1 MVKWFGSKGAQGKA
15 VAEPQ
20 SAIRVSWDRSGVRF
34 HPQPALAAWLDAP
47 AAYAQD
53 VDLALLLRQ
62 LVDEGFA
69 AAADGQA
76 FMDWESIY
84 QVASSTAHAGA
95 LPILK
100 LPAQQSWRPIL
111 ASAGGLADED
121 FSIRIEGWIGPAGE
135 RIPGAVQL
143 LGAAASR
150 DGADSLLPEAAWR
163 AVEAIAEMRA
173 QRGTKRTHEQN
184 KQDWSRVRRLALLA
198 GAELSGFLSKTV
210 VLTPE
215 RIDIELRKGA
225 SGAQDMVEI
234 LPGFDGAPGRWLEVF
249 DRIGPVQDRYEI
261 PDGSGMVHVLLS
273 DDAKAVLSEIHRLPG
288 RRIAGA
294 RAEAFLR
301 NPFATLGPA
310 AERVIDPQQF
320 ERAREDAG
328 IVFAKFSAVIVED
341 QSGYPCDVG
350 LLVEEVFEGK
360 LVAETVKF
368 EAPDELQAFIAK
380 LDARISAGA
389 QCCHWQ
395 GFDLEILGDTPDQ
408 LAKLKF
414 ALDRI
419 SQPRKIKATDIF
431 DLSLY
436 SERIG
441 GFGVEKPYYS
451 PFISKKSDEAG
462 WVPENIDLGLW
473 FTNAKGEAVA
483 IALDGRDLEK
493 FRKDVEQAEAEKRE
507 AFSFPG
513 CPQPVPTGWAK
524 EALDTLGRVKDE
536 VKGGAYDPAK
546 GKPERRAIGRKGLV
560 VKPNVDGLDYEER
573 RGKLAGSSGPAN
585 LPTRI
590 REGVELKEHQLTGL
604 AWLQKMWGHSP
615 SACRG
620 ALLADDMGL
629 GKTIQLL
636 SFMAALIESEPG
648 VDPFLVVAPVSLLD
662 NWKAEIEKFFVD
674 GTMDVLTLYGTNLA
688 SKRAPKSSFDEGLLE
703 SGSPKLLAPGWLGS
717 AQVVLTTYETLRD
730 LEFSLAAQKWSV
742 MVCDEAQKIK
752 NPNAMVTRAAKKQ
765 NARLKIACT
774 GTPVENT
781 LADLWCLFDFVQPGL
796 LGSLK
801 DFGGK
806 YRRPI
811 EAEGDAEAEARVAE
825 LRELIEPQ
833 KLRRTKA
840 EVAKDLPRKI
850 LNEGCRKLPLSPRQR
865 ALYADAVA
873 QFKSRG
879 PAPASSLQ
887 SPLGLLQYLRRLCSD
902 PRPPGHIAT
911 SDEPVDAV
919 KRASPKMDWM
929 LRRLK
934 EIEASGS
941 GDKVIVFCEF
951 RDLQRVIQRAIAEVF
966 GFVPDVI
973 NGDTSTESGSSGS
986 RQARINAYQESPGFK
1001 VIVLSPLAVGFGVNI
1016 QAANHVIHYTRTWN
1030 PAKEDQATDRAY
1042 RIGQKKDVHV
1052 YYPVVVG
1059 GDFMTFDE
1067 KLDLLLERKRT
1078 LSHDMLNG
1086 SGDISPADFA
1096 DIESPGGGSP
1106 FSEELFAPTD
1116 VGSLAPEAFETFCAL
1131 LWSKQGFAKTIKTP
1145 KTGDGGV
1152 DVVAINGNQ
1161 GALIQCKSSGVD
1173 GKELGW
1179 EAIKDVAAG
1188 AAAYAARYP
1197 GVCFELIAATNR
1209 RFNQPARQQAS
1220 LLKVRLVERDDL
1232 IAMLE
1237 RHPTKRGE
1245 LDRFAMAGWSA

>member
-1 MVKWFGSKGAQGKA
+1 MVRWFGSNDSETNAGQASQA
-15 VAEPQ
+15 
-20 SAIRVSWDRSGVRF
+20 AINVSWDRSGVRF
-34 HPQPALAAWLDAP
+34 APEPATDSWLDRPGDFARD
-47 AAYAQD
+47 AE
-53 VDLALLLRQ
+53 LALLLRQ

-69 AAADGQA
+69 LAQERHA
-76 FMDWESIY
+76 FVDWDSY
-84 QVASSTAHAGA
+84 FQLASSAAHVES
-95 LPILK
+95 LPILR
-100 LPAQQSWRPIL
+100 LPAQQSWSPIL
-111 ASAGGLADED
+111 SSSGGLADAD
-121 FSIRIEGWIGPAGE
+121 FSIRIDGWVDPSGE
-135 RIPGAVQL
+135 RVPGAVDL
-143 LGAAASR
+143 SGAVLSR
-150 DGADSLLPEAAWR
+150 DGAACVLSEAAWKT
-163 AVEAIAEMRA
+163 VEAVAALRSQRGA
-173 QRGTKRTHEQN
+173 QRTNEQN
-184 KQDWSRVRRLALLA
+184 KQEWSRIRRLAVA
-198 GAELSGFLSKTV
+198 AKAELSGFLSKTV

-215 RIDIELRKGA
+215 RIDIQMRKGGA
-225 SGAQDMVEI
+225 GAQDMVEI
-234 LPGFDGAPGRWLEVF
+234 LPSFDGAPGRWLEVF
-249 DRIGPVQDRYEI
+249 DRFQSVPDRYEI
-261 PDGSGMVHVLLS
+261 PDGSGIVHVLLS
-273 DDAKAVLSEIHRLPG
+273 DDAKAVLSEIHRMPG
-288 RRIAGA
+288 RRVAGA

-301 NPFATLGPA
+301 NPFATLGPSA
-310 AERVIDPQQF
+310 DLMIDPDQF

-328 IVFAKFSAVIVED
+328 IVFAKFSAFVVDD

-350 LLVEEVFEGK
+350 LLVEEFFEGK
-360 LVAETVKF
+360 LVAERVKF
-368 EAPDELQAFIAK
+368 ESAPELESFIAK
-380 LDARISAGA
+380 LDSRIAAGA
-389 QCCHWQ
+389 QCCHWK

-408 LAKLKF
+408 LVKLRS
-414 ALDRI
+414 ALARMSD
-419 SQPRKIKATDIF
+419 PRKIKATDIF

-436 SERIG
+436 SDRIG
-441 GFGVEKPYYS
+441 GFGVEKSYYS

-473 FTNAKGEAVA
+473 FTDAKGEAVA
-483 IALDGRDLEK
+483 IPLDGRDLDK
-493 FRKDVEQAEAEKRE
+493 FRKEVEQAEAEKRE
-507 AFSFPG
+507 SFSFPG
-513 CPQPVPTGWAK
+513 CPQPVPTSWAK

-536 VKGGAYDPAK
+536 VKGGNYDP
-546 GKPERRAIGRKGLV
+546 GKDKSERRAIERKGLV
-560 VKPNVDGLDYEER
+560 VKPNVDGLDYEEQ
-573 RGKLAGSSGPAN
+573 RGELSADAGPPSMPSSLRSG
-585 LPTRI
+585 I
-590 REGVELKEHQLTGL
+590 ELKEHQLAGL
-604 AWLQKMWGHSP
+604 SWLQKMWRHSP

-636 SFMAALIESEPG
+636 AFMASLIESEPD
-648 VDPFLVVAPVSLLD
+648 VDPFLVIAPVSLLD

-674 GTMDVLTLYGTNLA
+674 GTMDVLTLYGSNLA

-717 AQVVLTTYETLRD
+717 AKVVLTTYETLRD

-840 EVAKDLPRKI
+840 EVAKDLPKKI
-850 LNEGCRKLPLSPRQR
+850 LNESCRKLPLSQRQR

-879 PAPASSLQ
+879 PRQGSSLQ

-911 SDEPVDAV
+911 TDESVEAI
-919 KRASPKMDWM
+919 KKASPKMDWM
-929 LRRLK
+929 LRRLG
-934 EIEASGS
+934 EIQSSGS

-951 RDLQRVIQRAIAEVF
+951 RDLQRVIQRAVSEVF

-973 NGDTSTESGSSGS
+973 NGDTSTESGASNS
-986 RQARINAYQESPGFK
+986 RQARINAYQQGDGFG
-1001 VIVLSPLAVGFGVNI
+1001 VIILSPLAVGFGVNI

-1042 RIGQKKDVHV
+1042 RIGQRKDVHV

-1067 KLDLLLERKRT
+1067 KLDLLLERKRG

-1086 SGDISPADFA
+1086 SGDINPSDFA
-1096 DIESPGGGSP
+1096 DIQSPGGGSP
-1106 FSEELFAPTD
+1106 FSEELFDPAD
-1116 VGSLAPEAFETFCAL
+1116 LGSLGPDAFEAFCAL
-1131 LWSKQGFAKTIKTP
+1131 LWSKQGFSRTLKTP
-1145 KTGDGGV
+1145 RTGDGGV
-1152 DVVAINGNQ
+1152 DVVAIDGNR

-1173 GKELGW
+1173 GKEMGW
-1179 EAIKDVAAG
+1179 EAIKDVSAG

-1197 GVCFELIAATNR
+1197 GVEFELVAATNR
-1209 RFNQPARQQAS
+1209 RFNQAARQQAS
-1220 LLKVRLVERDDL
+1220 LLNVSLVEGGDL
-1232 IAMLE
+1232 AELLSK
-1237 RHPTKRGE
+1237 HPTKRGE
-1245 LDRFAMAGWSA
+1245 LDRFAMAGWAR

>member
-1 MVKWFGSKGAQGKA
+1 MVRWFGIKGPKQTTGSESQA
-15 VAEPQ
+15 V
-20 SAIRVSWDRSGVRF
+20 INVLWDRTGVRF
-34 HPQPALAAWLDAP
+34 QPQLLTDAWLDRP
-47 AAYAQD
+47 GD
-53 VDLALLLRQ
+53 FSRDTELVLLLRQ

-69 AAADGQA
+69 SAAKDQA
-76 FMDWESIY
+76 ILDWDSFY
-84 QVASSTAHAGA
+84 LLASSSAHADS
-95 LPILK
+95 LPILR
-100 LPAQQSWRPIL
+100 LPAQKAWRPIL
-111 ASAGGLADED
+111 ASSGGLVDPD
-121 FSIRIEGWIGPAGE
+121 FSIRIEGWVAPSGA
-135 RIPGAVQL
+135 RIPGAVEL
-143 LGAAASR
+143 CGAVLSR
-150 DGADSLLPEAAWR
+150 DGVDYLLTEAAWR
-163 AVEAIAEMRA
+163 TVEAIAAMRA
-173 QRGTKRTHEQN
+173 QRNVQRTHEQN
-184 KQDWSRVRRLALLA
+184 KQEWSRIRRLAIVA
-198 GAELSGFLSKTV
+198 NAELSGFLSKTI

-215 RIDIELRKGA
+215 RIDIQMRKGG

-234 LPGFDGAPGRWLEVF
+234 LPGFDGAPSRWLEVF
-249 DRIGPVQDRYEI
+249 DRIESVQDRYEI
-261 PDGSGMVHVLLS
+261 PEGSGIVHVLLS
-273 DDAKAVLSEIHRLPG
+273 NDTKAVLSEIHRMPG
-288 RRIAGA
+288 RRVAGA

-301 NPFATLGPA
+301 NPFATLGA
-310 AERVIDPQQF
+310 SAERVLDPQQF

-328 IVFAKFSAVIVED
+328 IVFAKFSAVVIED

-350 LLVEEVFEGK
+350 VLVEEVFEGK
-360 LVAETVKF
+360 LVAENVKF
-368 EAPDELQAFIAK
+368 ESATELQSFVAK
-380 LDARISAGA
+380 LDDRIAAGA
-389 QCCHWQ
+389 QCCHWK
-395 GFDLEILGDTPDQ
+395 GFDLEILGDTQDQ
-408 LAKLKF
+408 LAKLRS
-414 ALDRI
+414 ALDSM
-419 SQPRKIKATDIF
+419 SQPRKIKASDIF

-451 PFISKKSDEAG
+451 PFISKKSDDAG

-473 FTNAKGEAVA
+473 FTDTKGEAVA
-483 IALDGRDLEK
+483 IPLDSHDLEM
-493 FRKDVEQAEAEKRE
+493 FRKEVEQAEAERRE
-507 AFSFPG
+507 SFSFPG
-513 CPQPVPTGWAK
+513 CPQPVPTSWAK

-536 VKGGAYDPAK
+536 VNGGSYAPGKD
-546 GKPERRAIGRKGLV
+546 KPERRSVERKGLV
-560 VKPNVDGLDYEER
+560 VKPNMDGLDYEER
-573 RGKLAGSSGPAN
+573 RGELSADAGPATVPRS
-585 LPTRI
+585 LRS
-590 REGVELKEHQLTGL
+590 GVELKDHQITGL
-604 AWLQKMWGHSP
+604 AWLQKMWRHSP

-636 SFMAALIESEPG
+636 AFMASLIELEPTI
-648 VDPFLVVAPVSLLD
+648 DPCLVIAPVSLLD
-662 NWKAEIEKFFVD
+662 NWKAEIERFFVE
-674 GTMDVLTLYGTNLA
+674 GTMDVLTLYGSSLA
-688 SKRAPKSSFDEGLLE
+688 SKRAAKSSFDEGLLE

-717 AQVVLTTYETLRD
+717 AKVVLTTYETLRD

-806 YRRPI
+806 YRKPI

-825 LRELIEPQ
+825 LRELIEQQ

-840 EVAKDLPRKI
+840 EVAKDLPKKI
-850 LNEGCRKLPLSPRQR
+850 INEDCRKLPLSLRQR
-865 ALYADAVA
+865 TLYADAVA

-879 PAPASSLQ
+879 PGPGSGLQ

-911 SDEPVDAV
+911 TGETIEAV
-919 KRASPKMDWM
+919 KKASPKMDWL

-934 EIEASGS
+934 EIEFSGS

-951 RDLQRVIQRAIAEVF
+951 RDLQRVIQRAISEVF

-973 NGDTSTESGSSGS
+973 NGDTSTESGSSNS
-986 RQARINAYQESPGFK
+986 RQLRIDAYQQSAGFR
-1001 VIVLSPLAVGFGVNI
+1001 VIILSPLAVGFGVNI

-1042 RIGQKKDVHV
+1042 RIGQQKDVHV

-1078 LSHDMLNG
+1078 LSYDMLNG
-1086 SGDISPADFA
+1086 SGDISLSEFA

-1106 FSEELFAPTD
+1106 FSEDLFEPTQL
-1116 VGSLAPEAFETFCAL
+1116 GSLSADAFEVICAL
-1131 LWSKQGFAKTIKTP
+1131 LWVKQGFARTFKTP

-1152 DVVAINGNQ
+1152 DVVAIDGCK
-1161 GALIQCKSSGVD
+1161 GALIQCKSSGVE
-1173 GKELGW
+1173 GKEMGW
-1179 EAIKDVAAG
+1179 DAIKDVAAG

-1197 GVCFELIAATNR
+1197 GIQFELVAATNR
-1209 RFNQPARQQAS
+1209 RFNQSARHQAS
-1220 LLKVRLVERDDL
+1220 LLNVRLVEQDDL
-1232 IAMLE
+1232 AVLLA
-1237 RHPTKRGE
+1237 RHPTKHGE
-1245 LDRFAMAGWSA
+1245 LDRFSMAGWSA

>member
-1 MVKWFGSKGAQGKA
+1 MVKWFGSKDTEVKSDYEGQATIG
-15 VAEPQ
+15 VT
-20 SAIRVSWDRSGVRF
+20 WDRSGVRF
-34 HPQPALAAWLDAP
+34 QPQPVDGSWLDRP
-47 AAYAQD
+47 GSYPQD
-53 VDLALLLRQ
+53 VDLVLLLRQ
-62 LVDEGFA
+62 LDEEGFA
-69 AAADGQA
+69 SMVDGSA
-76 FMDWESIY
+76 FLDWDAVY
-84 QVASSTAHAGA
+84 QLASSSAYTEAVS
-95 LPILK
+95 ILK
-100 LPAQQSWRPIL
+100 LPPHQAWRPIL
-111 ASAGGLADED
+111 SSNGGLADSE
-121 FSIRIEGWIGPAGE
+121 FSVRIEGWVSPSGE
-135 RIPGAVQL
+135 RIPGAVDL
-143 LGAAASR
+143 CGAVLSR
-150 DGADSLLPEAAWR
+150 NGSDSLLPEAAWR
-163 AVEAIAEMRA
+163 TVEAVASMRS
-173 QRGTKRTHEQN
+173 QREANRTHVQN
-184 KQDWSRVRRLALLA
+184 KQDWSRVRRLALSA
-198 GAELSGFLSKTV
+198 GAELSGFLSKTI

-215 RIDIELRKGA
+215 RIDIEMRKGGEDA
-225 SGAQDMVEI
+225 PDMVEI
-234 LPGFDGAPGRWLEVF
+234 LPGFTGAPSRWIEVF
-249 DRIGPVQDRYEI
+249 DRIGQVQDRYEI
-261 PDGSGMVHVLLS
+261 PDDSGMVHVLLS
-273 DDAKAVLSEIHRLPG
+273 NDVKAVLSEIRRMPG
-288 RRIAGA
+288 RRIVGA

-301 NPFATLGPA
+301 NPFATLGTA
-310 AERVIDPQQF
+310 AERVLDPHQF
-320 ERAREDAG
+320 ERARGDAG
-328 IVFAKFSAVIVED
+328 IVFAKFSAVVIED
-341 QSGYPCDVG
+341 QSGYPCDVSV
-350 LLVEEVFEGK
+350 LVEEVFEGK

-368 EAPDELQAFIAK
+368 EGSGDLHAFIAK
-380 LDARISAGA
+380 LDGRISAGA
-389 QCCHWQ
+389 QCCHWK

-408 LAKLKF
+408 LARLRSAF
-414 ALDRI
+414 ERM
-419 SQPRKIKATDIF
+419 SQPRKIKASDIY

-473 FTNAKGEAVA
+473 FTDAKGEAVA
-483 IALDGRDLEK
+483 IPLDGRDLDK
-493 FRKDVEQAEAEKRE
+493 FRKEVEQAEAEGRE

-513 CPQPVPTGWAK
+513 CPQPVPTSWAK
-524 EALDTLGRVKDE
+524 EALDTLGRVREE
-536 VKGGAYDPAK
+536 VKGGTYDPAK
-546 GKPERRAIGRKGLV
+546 GKPERRAIERKGLV

-573 RGKLAGSSGPAN
+573 RGQLAAGAAPPSLPSS
-585 LPTRI
+585 LRQW
-590 REGVELKEHQLTGL
+590 VELKEHQLAGL
-604 AWLQKMWGHSP
+604 AWLQKMWRHSP

-636 SFMAALIESEPG
+636 AFMAALIESEPE

-662 NWKAEIEKFFVD
+662 NWKAEIEKFFAE
-674 GTMDVLTLYGTNLA
+674 GAMDVLTLYGADLA
-688 SKRAPKSSFDEGLLE
+688 SKRASKSSFDDGLLE
-703 SGSPKLLAPGWLGS
+703 SGSPKLLVPGWLGS
-717 AQVVLTTYETLRD
+717 AKVVLTTYETLRD

-752 NPNAMVTRAAKKQ
+752 NPNAMVSRAAKKQ

-811 EAEGDAEAEARVAE
+811 EAEGDLEAEARVAE
-825 LRELIEPQ
+825 LRALIEPQ

-840 EVAKDLPRKI
+840 EVAKDLPKKI
-850 LNEGCRKLPLSPRQR
+850 LNEDCRKLPLSPSQR

-879 PAPASSLQ
+879 PTQGSSLQ

-902 PRPPGHIAT
+902 PRLPGHIAT
-911 SDEPVDAV
+911 TDEPLDAI

-929 LRRLK
+929 LRKLK

-951 RDLQRVIQRAIAEVF
+951 RDLQRVIQRAITEVF
-966 GFVPDVI
+966 DFVPDVI
-973 NGDTSTESGSSGS
+973 NGDTSTESGSSS
-986 RQARINAYQESPGFK
+986 NRQARINAYQQSVGFR
-1001 VIVLSPLAVGFGVNI
+1001 VIILSPLAVGFGVNI

-1067 KLDLLLERKRT
+1067 KLDLLLERKRA

-1086 SGDISPADFA
+1086 SGDINPADFA

-1106 FSEELFAPTD
+1106 FSDEPFGPAL
-1116 VGSLAPEAFETFCAL
+1116 VGSLSPDAFEAFCAL
-1131 LWSKQGFAKTIKTP
+1131 IWSKQGFSRTIKTP

-1152 DVVAINGNQ
+1152 DVVAIDGKK
-1161 GALIQCKSSGVD
+1161 GVLIQCKSSGVE
-1173 GKELGW
+1173 GKEMGW
-1179 EAIKDVAAG
+1179 EAIKDVSAG
-1188 AAAYAARYP
+1188 AAAYAERYP
-1197 GVCFELIAATNR
+1197 DVEFELIAATNR
-1209 RFNQPARQQAS
+1209 KFNQSAKQQAA
-1220 LLKVRLVERDDL
+1220 LLNVRLIEGDDL
-1232 IAMLE
+1232 IGLLLK
-1237 RHPTKRGE
+1237 HPTKRGE
-1245 LDRFAMAGWSA
+1245 LDRFIMAGWSR